1 MADPKKQQLVL
12 AFVDF
17 LNESILDGTV
27 SDDDKEGLD
36 IASAFPF
43 SSSHSPPTQPF
54 QSSVS
59 ARPLA

>member
-17 LNESILDGTV
+17 LNDSILDGTV
-27 SDDDKEGLD
+27 RDDDKEGLD
-36 IASAFPF
+36 IASASPF
-43 SSSHSPPTQPF
+43 LATARTHPV
-54 QSSVS
+54 QSSAS